1 MNETVEMSPLAG
13 EPTVARY
20 ADRPIRLYL
29 DATRPPFLSVTVV
42 AVLIGLASSLH
53 DGVSLTWWVFV
64 LAALGALMAHA
75 AGNVLND
82 YYDDRNGTDPANTQR
97 LFPFTGGSRFIQNG
111 VLTRRQTAIWGGFLM
126 LATILVGLV
135 LLTRGGPALLW
146 LGLAGIVLAWAYSGP
161 PLALNSHGLGEIVVA
176 VGFGLLIP
184 LGVDLVLRE
193 SLAGL
198 PLVAG
203 ASYALLVS
211 AILFLNQF
219 PDLEADRLA
228 GKRHWVVRLGARR
241 ARWIYGLM
249 VFTAYGWLAAAVVV
263 GAMPVWVLLALLP
276 APASLVAT
284 AILLREAE
292 RPAGLLPAIRLTLS
306 AAMAHGVLV
315 AVGLWL
321 GG

>member
-1 MNETVEMSPLAG
+1 MSKTTDTATMPG
-13 EPTVARY
+13 EPTIARY
-20 ADRPIRLYL
+20 AGRPTRLYL
-29 DATRPPFLSVTVV
+29 DATRPPFLSVTAV

-53 DGVSLTWWVFV
+53 DGVAVTWWVFL
-64 LAALGALMAHA
+64 LAAIGALMAHA

-111 VLTRRQTAIWGGFLM
+111 VLTPRQTAILGGWLM
-126 LATILVGLV
+126 LGTVLIGIV
-135 LLTRGGPALLW
+135 LLSRGGQALLW
-146 LGLAGIVLAWAYSGP
+146 LGLLGVVLAWAYSGP

-241 ARWIYGLM
+241 ARWVYGAM
-249 VFTAYGWLAAAVVV
+249 VLAAYGWLLAGV
-263 GAMPVWVLLALLP
+263 GLGALPVWALLALLP
-276 APASLVAT
+276 LPASLVA
-284 AILLREAE
+284 AVILLRAAE
-292 RPAGLLPAIRLTLS
+292 TPAELVPAIRLTLL
-306 AAMAHGVLV
+306 AAMTHGVLV
-315 AVGLWL
+315 ALGLWL
-321 GG
+321 AG

>member
-1 MNETVEMSPLAG
+1 MNETVDMRPQAG
-13 EPTVARY
+13 EPSVARY
-20 ADRPIRLYL
+20 ADKPLRLYL

-53 DGVSLTWWVFV
+53 DGVPLTWWVFL
-64 LAALGALMAHA
+64 LAAVGALMAHA

-111 VLTRRQTAIWGGFLM
+111 VLTRRQTAIWGGLLM
-126 LATILVGLV
+126 LGTMLIGLV
-135 LLTRGGPALLW
+135 LLTRGGQALLW
-146 LGLAGIVLAWAYSGP
+146 LGLLGIVLAWAYSGP

-241 ARWIYGLM
+241 ARWIYWVM
-249 VFTAYGWLAAAVVV
+249 VLTAYGWLVAAVAV
-263 GAMPVWVLLALLP
+263 GTMPRWTMLALLP
-276 APASLVAT
+276 APASLVAA

-292 RPAGLLPAIRLTLS
+292 TPAGLLPAIQLTLS

>member
-1 MNETVEMSPLAG
+1 MSKTIDTVPAPG
-13 EPTVARY
+13 EPTMARY
-20 ADRPIRLYL
+20 AGKPVRLYL
-29 DATRPPFLSVTVV
+29 DATRPPFLSVTFV

-53 DGVSLTWWVFV
+53 DAVGVTWWVFV

-111 VLTRRQTAIWGGFLM
+111 VLTQRQTAIWGGALM
-126 LATILVGLV
+126 LGTVLVGFV
-135 LLTRGGPALLW
+135 LLSRGGQALLW
-146 LGLAGIVLAWAYSGP
+146 LGLLGVVLAWAYSGP
-161 PLALNSHGLGEIVVA
+161 PLALNAHGWGEIVVA

-184 LGVDLVLRE
+184 LGIDLVLRE
-193 SLAGL
+193 SLAAL

-241 ARWIYGLM
+241 ARWIYGAM
-249 VFTAYGWLAAAVVV
+249 VLVAYGWLSAVVWTGV
-263 GAMPVWVLLALLP
+263 LPAWTLLALLP
-276 APASLVAT
+276 APASLA
-284 AILLREAE
+284 AALILLRAAE
-292 RPAGLLPAIRLTLS
+292 TPSELVPAIRLTLV
-306 AAMAHGVLV
+306 AAMMHGVLV
-315 AVGLWL
+315 ALGLWL

>member
-1 MNETVEMSPLAG
+1 MSRTAGSTTVSG
-13 EPTVARY
+13 EPTIARY
-20 ADRPIRLYL
+20 AGRPIRLYV
-29 DATRPPFLSVTVV
+29 DATRPPFLSVTLV
-42 AVLIGLASSLH
+42 AVLIGLAGVLH
-53 DGVSLTWWVFV
+53 DGVTVTWWVFL
-64 LAALGALMAHA
+64 LAAAGAVMAHA

-111 VLTRRQTAIWGGFLM
+111 VLTQRQTAIWGSALM
-126 LATILVGLV
+126 LGTVLVGLV
-135 LLTRGGPALLW
+135 LLTRGGQALLW
-146 LGLAGIVLAWAYSGP
+146 LGLLGVVLAWAYSAP

-193 SLAGL
+193 SFAGL
-198 PLVAG
+198 PLIAG

-241 ARWIYGLM
+241 ARWIYGVM
-249 VFTAYGWLAAAVVV
+249 VAGAYGWLAVAVAV
-263 GAMPVWVLLALLP
+263 GLMPGWALLALLP
-276 APASLVAT
+276 APASFAAAL
-284 AILLREAE
+284 ILLRAAE
-292 RPAGLLPAIRLTLS
+292 KPAELVPAIRLTLV
-306 AAMAHGVLV
+306 AAMAHGLLV
-315 AVGLWL
+315 ALGLWL
-321 GG
+321 VS